1 MVFKSKLVISFFL
14 KVFRFQFDETKS
26 ELAFK
31 LNGNFLVWPAL
42 SPELNDISHC
52 NPVDYSFEIPLKK
65 AILFF
70 LNAKKNCRELSSS
83 TFAMI

>member
-26 ELAFK
+26 KLAFK

-52 NPVDYSFEIPLKK
+52 NPVDYTVLKYHLKK
-65 AILFF
+65 RYFSLFER
-70 LNAKKNCRELSSS
+70 KKTAENYRPARLR
-83 TFAMI
+83 